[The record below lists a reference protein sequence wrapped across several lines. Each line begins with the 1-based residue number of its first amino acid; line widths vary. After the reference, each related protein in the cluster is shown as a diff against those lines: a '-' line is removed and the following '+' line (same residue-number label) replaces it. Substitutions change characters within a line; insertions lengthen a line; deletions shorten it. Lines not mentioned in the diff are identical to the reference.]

1 MARQCPNCLAKV
13 PAYKVPVY
21 SSNVTCPSCKSSL
34 ELSTF
39 SRNISAFVALI
50 IGAIIFR
57 MSSAYYAQQQGA
69 LGWVFPVL
77 FAYLAYSITA
87 LMILVFI
94 GDLQFLH
101 FEPEQPGHEPLTPEH
116 QPHHHPS
123 H

>member
-34 ELSTF
+34 ELAGF

-50 IGAIIFR
+50 IGAIVFR

-69 LGWVFPVL
+69 LWWVFPVL
-77 FAYLAYSITA
+77 FAYLAYSIVA
-87 LMILVFI
+87 LVILVFI
-94 GDLQFLH
+94 GDLQFLR
-101 FEPEQPGHEPLTPEH
+101 FEPEHPGHEPLTPD
-116 QPHHHPS
+116 QPSHHHSS